1 MVESGACMAKMIQ
14 ICASQNDLFG
24 LDNDG
29 MVYQYNF
36 KTHTWMTIGH
46 GRSDGPEGPLV
57 ERDPRSSKLP
67 RSPGSAPPDAEPPSG
82 RSE

>member
-24 LDNDG
+24 LDDDG

-46 GRSDGPEGPLV
+46 GRSDSGEGPLV
-57 ERDPRSSKLP
+57 ERNQRFSKLP
-67 RSPGSAPPDAEPPSG
+67 GSPDSAPPDAAPPAR